1 MIFTPCERQPGDG
14 RTVDEFVE
22 VVELAVHCYVPIDE
36 GEVGSLEL
44 AEKSVPVDLLDARIR
59 RAKLEQQRPGP
70 IVPHHHRRTC
80 CAAFRP
86 RPDNGVVDGHI
97 ELECVDRGFRHQ
109 AAFAERLFSSITPRT
124 SSPSLSTSVPADLR
138 TAEGLERCQRAKW
151 RHGMRSAET
160 IAARRE
166 ASAAIRL
173 LQASMA
179 ST

>member
-44 AEKSVPVDLLDARIR
+44 AEKSVPFDLLDARVR
-59 RAKLEQQRPGP
+59 RAKVEQQRPGP

-97 ELECVDRGFRHQ
+97 ELECVDRGFTHQ
-109 AAFAERLFSSITPRT
+109 AAFAERLFSSIAPRT
-124 SSPSLSTSVPADLR
+124 SASFRINRSSPSISTSVPADLLSTPGWAR
-138 TAEGLERCQRAKW
+138 LAPRRDHGRRRDHAYAITAVPPKRG
-151 RHGMRSAET
+151 
-160 IAARRE
+160 
-166 ASAAIRL
+166 
-173 LQASMA
+173 
-179 ST
+179 